1 MLPSGDTTDSE
12 GATVNRRDVLKIIG
26 AGAGAV
32 VVATGT
38 ASATRNKFYGCS
50 QVCADSKGIEAVVA
64 TDDGYECRE
73 MNRTSNRGD
82 VPWDY
87 DSHCYEVSDGEAIVG
102 VVEACHFCENPK
114 TAPATTTTAS
124 RTSST
129 TSKAPVAN
137 APRSTPTA
145 TVASSGTGMVTA
157 TGTGTNDGRRG
168 SVPGS
173 SRRGSGQRSL
183 GGPRDGVSQ

>member
-1 MLPSGDTTDSE
+1 MSPSRDTTDSE
-12 GATVNRRDVLKIIG
+12 GAAINRRDVLKTIG

-64 TDDGYECRE
+64 TDDGFACRE

-102 VVEACHFCENPK
+102 VVEACHFCENPNNC
-114 TAPATTTTAS
+114 AS
-124 RTSST
+124 NHYDSVESVLDDIEGSC
-129 TSKAPVAN
+129 SKCTEIDP
-137 APRSTPTA
+137 
-145 TVASSGTGMVTA
+145 
-157 TGTGTNDGRRG
+157 DG
-168 SVPGS
+168 
-173 SRRGSGQRSL
+173 
-183 GGPRDGVSQ
+183 DCGVIGNGNGNNGNGNGNNGNGNNGNGNGNGNNGNGNGNGN